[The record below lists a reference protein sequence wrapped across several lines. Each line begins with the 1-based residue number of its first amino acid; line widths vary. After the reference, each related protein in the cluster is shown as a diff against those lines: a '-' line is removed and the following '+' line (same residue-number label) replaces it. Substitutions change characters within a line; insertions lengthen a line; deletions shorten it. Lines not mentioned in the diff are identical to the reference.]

1 MYRKLDQLE
10 GGLGESFSITFQ
22 SMISVLILTVLSFY
36 YEWHTALVFLGNWPI
51 AVTAG
56 VFLQQMEK
64 QQGIRKDEEDD
75 NDKSTMDYGEAGAI
89 AEEMLS
95 AIHTVTSYG
104 GQSVVVD
111 R

>member
-1 MYRKLDQLE
+1 
-10 GGLGESFSITFQ
+10 
-22 SMISVLILTVLSFY
+22 
-36 YEWHTALVFLGNWPI
+36 
-51 AVTAG
+51 
-56 VFLQQMEK
+56 MEK

-75 NDKSTMDYGEAGAI
+75 KDKSTMDYGEAGAI

-104 GQSVVVD
+104 GQSAVVD

>member
-1 MYRKLDQLE
+1 MFRKLDQLE
-10 GGLGESFSITFQ
+10 GGLGESLSITFQ
-22 SMISVLILTVLSFY
+22 SVISVLILTVLSFY
-36 YEWHTALVFLGNWPI
+36 YEWHTALVFLGSWPI
-51 AVTAG
+51 AVIAG

-75 NDKSTMDYGEAGAI
+75 NATMDYGEAGAI